1 MKKLFDI
8 QQELLELFDEIEE
21 QGGEITDE
29 QIKRLAIGKNE
40 LKTKLETY
48 YKAIKSWEAD
58 EQLCKEEKK
67 RINDVQ
73 NKYKNRITRL
83 KSTIINTV
91 NLFGDNG
98 KNNKYIEL
106 PTIRF
111 STKNSSSIEL
121 NIQRIDIFI
130 SEIEER
136 IRELYN
142 AGILV
147 YNDDIDLTDFLKVIN
162 ANIKAKY
169 GEGFEEFTLLDL
181 EAINIEI
188 SIKSTINDLFKS
200 KGEALTLYCSHPT
213 DTIFDYAESTAKQD
227 IKNVLD
233 KYKDVNTNITIAKQ
247 VNNQSLLIK

>member
-8 QQELLELFDEIEE
+8 QQDLLELFDEIEE

-29 QIKRLAIGKNE
+29 QIERLTIGKDE
-40 LKTKLETY
+40 LKTKLENY

-67 RINDVQ
+67 RINDIQ
-73 NKYKNRITRL
+73 NKYKNRIARL
-83 KSTIINTV
+83 KSIIINTV

-111 STKNSSSIEL
+111 STKNNSSIEL

-147 YNDDIDLTDFLKVIN
+147 YNDDIDLTDFLRVIN

-169 GEGFEEFTLLDL
+169 GDDFEEFTMLDL

-188 SIKSTINDLFKS
+188 SIKSNINDLFKS
-200 KGEALTLYCSHPT
+200 KGEALTLYCAHPI
-213 DTIFDYAESTAKQD
+213 DAIFDYAESTAKQD
-227 IKNVLD
+227 IKNILD
-233 KYKDVNTNITIAKQ
+233 KYKDTNINITIAKQ
-247 VNNQSLLIK
+247 INNQSLLIK